1 MRNLPGPGIES
12 VSPALAGVFFT
23 NGPPGK
29 SLALLFK
36 KKKLFIYLTV
46 LGLSCSMQD
55 LRCVIQDLLLQYL
68 GSLIVAGMFQSMWVQ

>member
-1 MRNLPGPGIES
+1 MWNLPGLGIKLM
-12 VSPALAGVFFT
+12 SPTLAGVFFT

-36 KKKLFIYLTV
+36 KKKKFIYLTV

-68 GSLIVAGMFQSMWVQ
+68 GSLVVAGVFQSMWVQ

>member
-1 MRNLPGPGIES
+1 MWNLPGPGIES

-36 KKKLFIYLTV
+36 KKIIYLF
-46 LGLSCSMQD
+46 D
-55 LRCVIQDLLLQYL
+55 CV
-68 GSLIVAGMFQSMWVQ
+68 GS